1 MISVLRNQRIHRKN
15 KRGFTKILQGN
26 SLLKRTNLK
35 SLFIVS
41 SIGLMIVYLFTSGQM
56 MPSLLERESAAIVP
70 GSVTREAV
78 QSAEASLA
86 SIVSFTP
93 ASPAEYKIGQ
103 GETLYEIAD
112 RANLSV
118 FELILLNRIEDP
130 TKIRAGRML
139 RLARGHSRSPAE
151 SVEIPLPSKTKIIA
165 NNTSGTTPL
174 TVSFTL
180 KNAPDKGTYMW
191 DLGNWIFAFGAN
203 PTYTFSNPGVYNVK
217 LRIRSGGNMTVSD
230 SHVTVKVLPRRN
242 RSIFKK
248 YITLSHPSEVLN
260 LQAILPPEMGA
271 SSISRLNVSQRPVIF
286 KKQGDNRYVA
296 TGTGYARIALTVG
309 NQSHSLFT
317 FVSPYPSIHAQ
328 ERDYDWYK
336 TQFGTGI
343 LGNCGPST
351 VAMVSYWATGV
362 DTSVATIRSEIGMPF
377 SNGAVDFE
385 HMINPLR
392 RRNIQFLLRSVSSER
407 DIMNAIDRENIAI
420 ALIHTSQ
427 IDKTRGNRTENF
439 VGRYYSDSV
448 GHYVIIKGYTLDKRY
463 FIVYDPIPSDWSSN
477 RTRYADGVSMLGKN
491 RYYPV
496 NQVMR
501 ALRRGQMFEIYHN

>member
-15 KRGFTKILQGN
+15 QWGFIKILQD
-26 SLLKRTNLK
+26 LK
-35 SLFIVS
+35 SLLILS
-41 SIGLMIVYLFTSGQM
+41 SVVLMIIYFFTSGKM
-56 MPSLLERESAAIVP
+56 VPSLSQRESIAVVP

-93 ASPAEYKIGQ
+93 KIPGDYRIEQ
-103 GETLYEIAD
+103 GETLYKIAERFD
-112 RANLSV
+112 LSV

-130 TKIRAGRML
+130 TKIRAGGML
-139 RLARGHSRSPAE
+139 RLSRSQSRSPAG
-151 SVEIPLPSKTKIIA
+151 SAEIPFPSKTKITV
-165 NNTSGTTPL
+165 NKTSGTTPL
-174 TVSFTL
+174 TINFAL
-180 KNAPDKGTYMW
+180 KNPPAEGTYMW

-203 PTYTFSNPGVYNVK
+203 PAYTFSTPGVYNVK
-217 LRIRSGGNMTVSD
+217 LRIRSAGNMTVSD

-242 RSIFKK
+242 NRFFKK
-248 YITLSHPSEVLN
+248 YITLSRPAEVLN
-260 LQAILPPEMGA
+260 LQAVLPSEMGA
-271 SSISRLNVSQRPVIF
+271 SSGSRLNVSQRPVIF
-286 KKQGDNRYVA
+286 KEQGDNRYVA
-296 TGTGYARIALTVG
+296 TGTGYARITVTDG

-317 FVSPYPSIHAQ
+317 FVSPYPSVHAQ
-328 ERDYDWYK
+328 QRDYDWYK

-351 VAMVSYWATGV
+351 IAMVSHWATGV
-362 DTSVATIRSEIGMPF
+362 NTSVATIRSEIGMPF
-377 SNGAVDFE
+377 SNGAVNFE
-385 HMINPLR
+385 HMVKPLR
-392 RRNIQFLLRSVSSER
+392 RRGIQFLLRSVSSER
-407 DIMNAIDRENIAI
+407 DIMNAIDRGNIAI

-427 IDKTRGNRTENF
+427 IEKTKGNRSENL

-496 NQVMR
+496 KQVMR